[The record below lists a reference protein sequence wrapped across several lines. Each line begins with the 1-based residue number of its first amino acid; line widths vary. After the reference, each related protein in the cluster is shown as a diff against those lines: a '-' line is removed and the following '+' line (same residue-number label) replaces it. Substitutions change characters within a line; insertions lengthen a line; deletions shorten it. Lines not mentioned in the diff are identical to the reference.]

1 MDPEELLLKEL
12 HRHCKEMSERLSCKP
27 SRRQLTRARYGDACH
42 AAKATHWPTQGPADG
57 HLHCQSHGNLLHCT
71 LSCDT
76 ESMHNMSAVAR
87 RATQDSAPKREAPLM
102 ACRPR
107 CCCGLRSMTLQPTR
121 CLLAMEEQTPLC
133 SMSSAG
139 QRTPA

>member
-12 HRHCKEMSERLSCKP
+12 HRHCKETSERLSCKP

-57 HLHCQSHGNLLHCT
+57 HLHCQSHGNLLHFT
-71 LSCDT
+71 LSCET
-76 ESMHNMSAVAR
+76 EACIICLLSQGGNPGQRS
-87 RATQDSAPKREAPLM
+87 QSEAPLM
-102 ACRPR
+102 ACRLR